1 MAHPSRR
8 RLLGLALVLP
18 GYLAPCWPARA
29 EGDGPETPIRVL
41 DDTLLRIM
49 HAGTA
54 TPFPERAKLIAPAIQ
69 AAFDLAQILKVS
81 VGTRWAALPPKQQG
95 ELLEVFTQYTV
106 ASYVGNFDAFSG
118 ERFEILPQ
126 TRAVGADKVVAT
138 QIVPASGDPT
148 RIDYVMRQGGGGWK
162 AVDVLLDG
170 SISRVAVQRSDF
182 RALLAVGDASGL
194 IASLRAK
201 AAALETGVKP

>member
-1 MAHPSRR
+1 MPHPSRR
-8 RLLGLALVLP
+8 RLLGLALA
-18 GYLAPCWPARA
+18 GYLAMPWPAHA
-29 EGDGPETPIRVL
+29 QGDGPEAPIRVL

-54 TPFPERAKLIAPAIQ
+54 TPFPERAKLVASAIQ
-69 AAFDLAQILKVS
+69 AAFDLPQILKVS
-81 VGTRWAALPPKQQG
+81 VGTRWAALPPKQQA

-106 ASYVGNFDAFSG
+106 ASYVGNFDSFSG
-118 ERFEILPQ
+118 ERFEILPR

-138 QIVPASGDPT
+138 QIVPGSGDPT
-148 RIDYVMRQGGGGWK
+148 RIDYVMRQGDGGWK

-182 RALLAVGDASGL
+182 RALLAEGDASGL

-201 AAALETGVKP
+201 AVALEAGGKP